1 MSNFSRREFIASAA
15 TVAAAGSCSTPIKS
29 KAAAAPTEFDLDQ
42 FIADVKRARGE
53 ADAQHAVQEVLA
65 RAVADPSSVMRGLGE
80 PKAAG
85 IHEVY
90 RAPDLTILN
99 VVWAPLMIL
108 LPHEHRMWASIGIY
122 SGREDNILWTRT
134 GPRVEAHGAASLSE
148 KEVFS
153 LPEDAVHSVTNPI
166 ERLTGAIHIYGGDF
180 FATPRNEWDAETLQE
195 QPFDLERARRTFEQ
209 ASRRFEAGR

>member
-1 MSNFSRREFIASAA
+1 MSNFSRREFIASAD
-15 TVAAAGSCSTPIKS
+15 TVAAASSCHTPMKS
-29 KAAAAPTEFDLDQ
+29 KAAAAPTEFDLEQ

-53 ADAQHAVQEVLA
+53 ADSQHAVQEVLA
-65 RAVADPSSVMRGLGE
+65 RAVSDPGSVIRGLGE
-80 PKAAG
+80 PQAAG
-85 IHEVY
+85 IHQVY

-153 LPEDAVHSVTNPI
+153 LPEDVVHSVTNPI
-166 ERLTGAIHIYGGDF
+166 ERMTGAIHIYGGDF
-180 FATPRNEWDAETLQE
+180 FATPRNEWDAETLHE
-195 QPFDLERARRTFEQ
+195 QPFDLERARRVFEQ
-209 ASRRFEAGR
+209 ATRRFEAGR